1 MYVDLQWRHEETECR
16 NGMRQFE
23 RQSRDHKPTTP
34 DRGLQGSLE
43 NRMGG
48 KYLMDLG
55 WEKMIQVFN
64 VYGQSGG
71 GKEDIAITEAI
82 LEAVREEAK
91 AETQGPTLLMGD
103 VNADPSKL
111 QNLRE
116 LVEKEGWIDVG
127 LHADWWGPYRAKSH
141 VNRERE

>member
-1 MYVDLQWRHEETECR
+1 MGCASLKGKVEIINPQHLTEAFREAWRTGRVE
-16 NGMRQFE
+16 
-23 RQSRDHKPTTP
+23 
-34 DRGLQGSLE
+34 
-43 NRMGG
+43 

-111 QNLRE
+111 HNLKE

-127 LHADWWGPYRAKSH
+127 LHVDWWGVGGAYRAKPH
-141 VNRERE
+141 VKVEDRCYFCKP